1 MNRKLFKGLVVLM
14 GISILGIIAVQLI
27 WMNNAIKVKNEMFD
41 RSVNEAM
48 QRTVRRLEDIHN
60 FGVVNNMMFSSD
72 TLHWQDDLQDS
83 FDVDFNFENEKE
95 LEWLNDHP
103 DSASFFLKRRT
114 NFKKRPVKIIRE
126 FSPKEDETLIEL
138 KVDGNSKGTSSARS
152 YSYNISTTTNKPG
165 HVIVAGNNTNTN
177 NLVFVRKDSIISDI
191 DSLYTYST
199 IRIDSV
205 LTELDTFDV
214 LRPDLSKRVQ
224 VKAVNLKRMANQ
236 MITEVA
242 SWDVRQVDKKLVA
255 ETLKKELVES
265 SIPLDFDFGIIRDS
279 VAELSEGVKDSTA
292 VVNAK
297 FLVDL
302 YPNDIFQKNIKLAV
316 YFPGK
321 DGFIYRSLNWLL
333 LASFVFSLF
342 ILVTFALSIFYILRQ
357 KKISEMKSD
366 FINNMTH
373 EFKTPIATI
382 SVATDSITNSK
393 ILVDPERIKYFAGMI
408 KKENT
413 RMNRQVED
421 ILTIARLDRKDFE
434 FHWEPIDAHELIKD
448 AVQGI
453 TLQIEKRGGLIDL
466 DLKAVNSVVTTDK
479 IHCTNV
485 VYNLIDNANKY
496 SPDTPEIKITSK
508 NLSKGIL
515 ISVSDQGIGM
525 SKAVQAKIFER
536 FYRQTSGNVHNVK
549 GFGLGLSYVKAVIE
563 ANHGTISVSSEP
575 GKGSKFDVFLPFV
588 RE

>member
-1 MNRKLFKGLVVLM
+1 
-14 GISILGIIAVQLI
+14 
-27 WMNNAIKVKNEMFD
+27 MFD

-72 TLHWQDDLQDS
+72 TLHWQNNLQDS
-83 FDVDFNFENEKE
+83 FDIDFNFENEKE

-103 DSASFFLKRRT
+103 DSASFFLKNRT

-126 FSPKEDETLIEL
+126 FSPKVDKTVIEL
-138 KVDGNSKGTSSARS
+138 KVDGDSKKTTSARS

-165 HVIVAGNNTNTN
+165 HLIVAGNNTN

-199 IRIDSV
+199 VRIDSV

-236 MITEVA
+236 MITEVS

-255 ETLKKELVES
+255 ETLKKELAES

-292 VVNAK
+292 VVHTN
-297 FLVDL
+297 FQVDL

-342 ILVTFALSIFYILRQ
+342 ILMAFALSIFYILRQ

-382 SVATDSITNSK
+382 SVATDSITNAK
-393 ILVDPERIKYFAGMI
+393 VLGDPERIRYFAGMI

-466 DLKAVNSVVTTDK
+466 DLKAANSVITTDK

-496 SPDTPEIKITSK
+496 SPDAPQIKIVTK
-508 NLSKGIL
+508 NLPKGIL
-515 ISVSDQGIGM
+515 ISVSDKGIGM
-525 SKAVQAKIFER
+525 NKAVQAKIFER

-563 ANHGTISVSSEP
+563 ANYGTISVSSEP
-575 GKGSKFDVFLPFV
+575 GKGSKFDVFLPFI